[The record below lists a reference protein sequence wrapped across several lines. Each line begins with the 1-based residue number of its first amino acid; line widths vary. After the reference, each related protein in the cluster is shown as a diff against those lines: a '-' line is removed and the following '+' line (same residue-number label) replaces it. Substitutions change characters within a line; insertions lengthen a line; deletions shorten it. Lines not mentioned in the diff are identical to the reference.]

1 MVTQGDIMRCTT
13 LSLLTIVLATTTAS
27 ALDAQVVE
35 LGKNKRT
42 NLTPAERTFAESYLT
57 AVTGPDIERY
67 KVLLHPATR
76 ACMGNKDNAEFFSAL
91 FKDRVNRTTV
101 SPKLAVEDLAPGFP
115 MFDLLGKQG
124 YIYPVRPTRAFDIE
138 LEASGKRSV
147 TIMAFS
153 IFESGHWYEV
163 LPCPT
168 AKVLADMKENKKKDE
183 IENAKARDLA
193 AKLKDP
199 LRAEMLALIKQGLT
213 IHAGKRYADSMHVD
227 LTTGYRVAKILE
239 DKK

>member
-1 MVTQGDIMRCTT
+1 MRRTQT
-13 LSLLTIVLATTTAS
+13 SLLVAILIAHAAS
-27 ALDAQVVE
+27 ALHAQVVE

-42 NLTPAERTFAESYLT
+42 NLTPSERIFAESYLK
-57 AVTGPDIERY
+57 AVTGPDVERY
-67 KVLLHPATR
+67 TVLLHPATR
-76 ACMGNKDNAEFFSAL
+76 ACMANKDNAEFFA
-91 FKDRVNRTTV
+91 DITNNRVNRPTA

-124 YIYPVRPTRAFDIE
+124 YVYPVRPTKAFDID
-138 LEASGKRSV
+138 LETSGTRSV

-168 AKVLADMKENKKKDE
+168 AKVLADMKENKKKNE
-183 IENAKARDLA
+183 VENAKARELV

-199 LRAEMLALIKQGLT
+199 LRAEMLGLIKQGFT
-213 IHAGKRYADSMHVD
+213 ISAGKRYSDSMHVD

-239 DKK
+239 AKK